1 MEQVRIL
8 RAFITLLD
16 APETVAAHDA
26 LELIVTAAQEGD
38 ITEAI
43 QTICEQELVGAC

>member
-1 MEQVRIL
+1 MEQVQIL

-16 APETVAAHDA
+16 MPSSDAADEA
-26 LELIVTAAQEGD
+26 LEVIVTAAQEGA

-43 QTICEQELVGAC
+43 QTICEAEAYSS